1 MTLED
6 KPGLVF
12 AGVDHGD
19 QSPLCL
25 TAPAFAAGCCH
36 LRCDGGAAHLG
47 RECLGYMD
55 THSDYYSPLCRID
68 LVSSRCFH
76 DLRGDASTRAV
87 AGCIGSHHRQLA
99 LAGSQFIPTIW
110 NLAQPSSI
118 RTGYHCCA
126 GNCRVAVRGLEY
138 IACCLKKAFDV
149 SFMTLTCYQIQA

>member
-76 DLRGDASTRAV
+76 DLRGDASTREALIYSHI
-87 AGCIGSHHRQLA
+87 CIRQQGEVDKTVFGEVVGA
-99 LAGSQFIPTIW
+99 I
-110 NLAQPSSI
+110 
-118 RTGYHCCA
+118 
-126 GNCRVAVRGLEY
+126 
-138 IACCLKKAFDV
+138 
-149 SFMTLTCYQIQA
+149 